1 MSLART
7 PFNPFGPLSD
17 FGDDLARPL
26 STVSDSGILGSSP
39 LADSASSSL
48 SVPTL
53 SRPTSRP
60 DFVRG
65 FGLDIPEEADE
76 EAELDE
82 QERREHEM
90 RWKNR
95 QAADDEDD
103 QSEVDRETDTG
114 NAGDTEEDDYT
125 RETGEDGEEDM
136 DLDNETEAPQSRI
149 HSRHVSR
156 LSAALSLRSVG
167 GNLSAML
174 ESRKEGDASE
184 MGGDDSLMGRESSPP
199 PPGKRRP
206 PLPTLF
212 GHVVRPSISA
222 NREDLDDAIA
232 VQEWTGSEEED
243 GVMSQTDETS
253 DGDQVRLTC
262 PPFHVNDMLTPRF
275 PYPSHRCP
283 DVLHNTIFCAFDI
296 S

>member
-26 STVSDSGILGSSP
+26 STVSDSGVAGSSP
-39 LADSASSSL
+39 LVEAATSSL

-95 QAADDEDD
+95 HDEDD
-103 QSEVDRETDTG
+103 QSEVDRETDNG
-114 NAGDTEEDDYT
+114 HAGDTEEDDYT

-136 DLDNETEAPQSRI
+136 DLDNETEAPRSRL
-149 HSRHVSR
+149 HSRNVSR

-167 GNLSAML
+167 GNLSAL
-174 ESRKEGDASE
+174 HDSRDEGDSTE
-184 MGGDDSLMGRESSPP
+184 MGAADDSLMGRESSPP

-212 GHVVRPSISA
+212 GHIARPSISA
-222 NREDLDDAIA
+222 NREDLEDAIA
-232 VQEWTGSEEED
+232 VQEWTGSEEDE
-243 GVMSQTDETS
+243 GGSQTDES
-253 DGDQVRLTC
+253 DGDQSVDK
-262 PPFHVNDMLTPRF
+262 FMLARREADDKIRHST
-275 PYPSHRCP
+275 YAKSAAE
-283 DVLHNTIFCAFDI
+283 VLI
-296 S
+296 